1 MLSGVWH
8 YERHGYPTEDSPM
21 SRNRTDDPEQ
31 AMNTQAVAALLD
43 VSKATVRRRVDEGQ
57 LPAVRVG
64 RCLRFRR
71 SQVLAYMTANTTATR

>member
-1 MLSGVWH
+1 
-8 YERHGYPTEDSPM
+8 M
-21 SRNRTDDPEQ
+21 SRNRNDDPEQ
-31 AMNTQAVAALLD
+31 AMDTQAVAALLD
-43 VSKATVRRRVDEGQ
+43 VSKATVRRRVEEGE

>member
-1 MLSGVWH
+1 
-8 YERHGYPTEDSPM
+8 M
-21 SRNRTDDPEQ
+21 SRNRNDDPEQ

-43 VSKATVRRRVDEGQ
+43 VSKATVRRRVEEGE

-71 SQVLAYMTANTTATR
+71 SQVLAYMAANTTTTV

>member
-1 MLSGVWH
+1 
-8 YERHGYPTEDSPM
+8 M